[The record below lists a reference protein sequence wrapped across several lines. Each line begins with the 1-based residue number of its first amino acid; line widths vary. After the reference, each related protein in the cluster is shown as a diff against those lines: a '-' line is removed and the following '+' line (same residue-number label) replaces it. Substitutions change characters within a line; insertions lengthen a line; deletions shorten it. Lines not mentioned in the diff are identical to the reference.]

1 MSARPQRRGAKKNKR
16 ESSKRFFHSMLYRCL
31 QKFGGGLLSSRFTDS
46 WYLLSRDA
54 MELR

>member
-16 ESSKRFFHSMLYRCL
+16 ESSKRFFHSMLYWCL